1 MRSAIFDLD
10 GTLVDSAPSI
20 SAAVNI
26 VLSAEGAAALSDAAV
41 RAMIGHGVAALL
53 RQVVDAA
60 GLPRDEAVARRLMA
74 GFLAAYEETSHL
86 TRLNPGLPEALDVLQ
101 AEGWR
106 LGLVTNKSEGPTR
119 ATLRHVGLEG
129 RFEAVLTGDT
139 ASRLKPD
146 PAPLRAVQDALGGY
160 PAVYVGDSE
169 VDAAAANATPLPFLL
184 FTEGYRRGDVSALI
198 HIANFSDFSLL
209 PQLAG
214 DILKPRG

>member
-20 SAAVNI
+20 VAAVNAAL
-26 VLSAEGAAALSDAAV
+26 VTEGAEALGDAAV

-53 RQVVDAA
+53 RQAADAA
-60 GLPRDEAVARRLMA
+60 NLPRGETVQRRLTASFM
-74 GFLAAYEETSHL
+74 AAYENTSHL
-86 TRLNPGLPEALDVLQ
+86 TRLNPGLPEGLDRLE

-119 ATLRHVGLEG
+119 STLRHVGLEG

-146 PAPLRAVQDALGGY
+146 PAPLRAVQEALGGY

-169 VDAAAANATPLPFLL
+169 VDATAANAAALPFLL
-184 FTEGYRRGDVSALI
+184 FTEGYRRGPVTALL
-198 HIANFSDFSLL
+198 HVASFSDFSVL
-209 PQLAG
+209 PQLAD